1 MTDFVRILRRYRLA
15 VLLLVLLN
23 AALLG
28 LVFFAPHG
36 PPPAPRQRILN
47 RWASELALNAEQKR
61 QFGLLFDAHRAEADS
76 LRDLQKNNRGLL
88 VEALAKT
95 PADTTKA
102 FALARQA
109 AHWDQ
114 QMHEGL
120 IRHLLD
126 LQAVCTPEQQQK
138 MGQAF
143 LKTLP
148 KKD

>member
-1 MTDFVRILRRYRLA
+1 MTDSVRIVRRYRLA

-47 RWASELALNAEQKR
+47 RWASELALSAEQKQ
-61 QFGLLFDAHRAEADS
+61 QFGTLFDAHRAEADS
-76 LRDLQKNNRGLL
+76 LRALLKNNRHLL
-88 VEALAKT
+88 VEALAQT
-95 PADTTKA
+95 PSDTTNA
-102 FALARQA
+102 LALARQA
-109 AHWDQ
+109 AHWEQ
-114 QMHEGL
+114 QINEGL

-138 MGQAF
+138 MGEAF

-148 KKD
+148 KRD